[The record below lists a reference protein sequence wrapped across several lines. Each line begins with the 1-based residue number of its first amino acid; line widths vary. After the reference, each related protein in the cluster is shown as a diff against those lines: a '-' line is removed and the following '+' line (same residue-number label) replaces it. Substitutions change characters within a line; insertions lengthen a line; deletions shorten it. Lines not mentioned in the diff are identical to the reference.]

1 MPNTVELKEH
11 LSKRAKGATVPIELT
26 LEQRDH
32 ALRDAVI
39 DAALDCIVMMDHSG
53 LILEFNPAAERT
65 FGHKRED
72 VIGLELSEVLI
83 PEELREAHRKGLA
96 HYHDTGEGPVIGR
109 RVEVPALHASGERLL
124 VELAIS
130 PVQSGDTTHFSA
142 YLRDITEA
150 RAQEEKLRLSEQRF
164 QSLFE
169 MSPEPI
175 IVHDLNGRIH
185 AVNERTVELLGRSKE
200 DLLKTPVPMLHPESH
215 HHLARQ
221 AIQEVGSQGH
231 TRLQIPFVRADGTLV
246 ETEITARQIE
256 SEDGTLVHGLVRDM
270 TEQLAHEE
278 SLKRAKEAA
287 ERANAAKS
295 DFLANMSHEMRTPL
309 NGILGSLAVVER
321 DYLKNK
327 DEEFVKLAE
336 SSGETL
342 LMLIQDLL
350 DLSRIEAGELELSP
364 IRFNLKAAGE
374 RMHAELE
381 PMARDKGLQLVRQ
394 VQTDGLDYF
403 ADGRRIRQVFL
414 NLIGNAIKFT
424 DTGSVSTE
432 VWVDEVGG
440 KYTLNGRVTDT
451 GPGIA
456 KEMQSRLFERFRQA
470 DSSKR
475 KRYRGAGLGL
485 AICKE
490 LVELMS
496 GEIGVESEVG
506 TGSTFWFRVPV
517 ERAEPLDATETAL
530 KKPKSNKLSGHV
542 LLAEDSNTNAAVAG
556 HMLTKLGLTHE
567 RVANG
572 REAFVLARNQ
582 NFDAILMDIGMP
594 DVDGLQA
601 TRMLRDVGCDTP
613 IIALTAH
620 ALEGDRENA
629 IAQGMDAY
637 LTKPLRLPELATQ
650 LKEWIAPMPENT
662 VSAGGLDLPAIEEL
676 WGDDMETFNEIGQLF
691 LAELEQRLETLD
703 QAEMSMLQRDA
714 HSLKGAAANVG
725 ASALSALAAELEGV
739 ARDRSAEHVGRLIE
753 SIHAEA
759 KTVRTQMLERM

>member
-1 MPNTVELKEH
+1 MQETVELKEH
-11 LSKRAKGATVPIELT
+11 LSSRPKGAAVPLELT
-26 LEQRDH
+26 QEQRDT

-65 FGHKRED
+65 FGFKRED
-72 VIGLELSEVLI
+72 VIGKELADILI
-83 PEELREAHRKGLA
+83 PEELRGAHRKGLT
-96 HYHDTGEGPVIGR
+96 HYHKTGEGPVIGR

-130 PVQSGDTTHFSA
+130 PVESGDSTHFSA
-142 YLRDITEA
+142 YLRDITEV
-150 RAQEEKLRLSEQRF
+150 REQEEKLRMSEQRF
-164 QSLFE
+164 HTLFE

-175 IVHDLNGRIH
+175 IVHDLDGTIH
-185 AVNERTVELLGRSKE
+185 DVNERAEELLGWPKGE
-200 DLLKTPVPMLHPESH
+200 LKGHSIVKFFRPGDDHYATA
-215 HHLARQ
+215 ARAEVQ
-221 AIQEVGSQGH
+221 AQGY
-231 TRLQIPFVRADGTLV
+231 TKLQMPLVRADGSELMA
-246 ETEITARQIE
+246 EITARQMDT
-256 SEDGTLVHGLVRDM
+256 EDGTLVHGIVRDM

-278 SLKRAKEAA
+278 SLRKAKEEA

-321 DYLKNK
+321 DYLKSK
-327 DEEFVKLAE
+327 DEQFVQLAE

-342 LMLIQDLL
+342 LLLIQDLL
-350 DLSRIEAGELELSP
+350 DLSRIEAGELELTP
-364 IRFNLKAAGE
+364 IRFNLKTASD

-381 PMARDKGLQLVRQ
+381 PVAREKGLQLLRDVAQDDRE
-394 VQTDGLDYF
+394 YI

-424 DTGSVSTE
+424 DSGSVSTK
-432 VWVDEVGG
+432 VWVEEADG
-440 KYTLNGRVTDT
+440 KHILHGRVTDT
-451 GPGIA
+451 GAGIP
-456 KEMQSRLFERFRQA
+456 EDLQPILFERFRQA

-475 KRYRGAGLGL
+475 KRHRGAGLGL

-490 LVELMS
+490 LVELMD
-496 GEIGVESEVG
+496 GDIGVESDPG
-506 TGSTFWFRVPV
+506 SGSTFWFWVPV
-517 ERAEPLDATETAL
+517 ERAAPEKNAQL
-530 KKPKSNKLSGHV
+530 KPVKPKTSKVSGHV

-556 HMLTKLGLTHE
+556 HMLTKLGVTYE
-567 RVANG
+567 RVTNG

-582 NFDAILMDIGMP
+582 NFDLILMDIGMP

-629 IAQGMDAY
+629 LNQGMDGY
-637 LTKPLRLPELATQ
+637 LTKPLRLPELAAQ
-650 LKEWIAPMPENT
+650 LTERMAPMFDDKT
-662 VSAGGLDLPAIEEL
+662 TAGGLDLPAIEEL

-691 LAELEQRLETLD
+691 LSELEERLTTLNEVD
-703 QAEMSMLQRDA
+703 LNALQRDA

-725 ASALSALAAELEGV
+725 ASALSSLAAELEAV
-739 ARDRSAEHVGRLIE
+739 ARERSTEHIPRLLE
-753 SIHAEA
+753 SIKGEA
-759 KTVRTQMLERM
+759 ATVRTQILARL